1 MIAIPSHVLVLVAA
15 PGRSLQASMVASAAS
30 ALGIESSPNWLAPAR
45 ACELPIGEADAAA
58 AEAVLRTMLPAETDL
73 AVLPRAGR
81 RKRLLVA
88 DMDSTIITTESLDEL
103 AAHAGIK
110 DEIARIT
117 QAAMNGEIEFADALR
132 RRVAMLKGL
141 ERGAL
146 DQVIRSMTVM
156 PGAAALVATMRA
168 HGAYAV
174 LVSGGFKP
182 VTRRVCELVGFDTDC
197 ANDLEFAEDKLTG
210 RVIEPILDRD
220 AKLATLR
227 RIAAERGLALAETLA
242 VGDGANDLP
251 MLQAAGLGVAFRAKP
266 SVAAAAKVRI
276 EQADLTALLYLQG
289 YRQSE
294 IVDPA
299 RTARGQS

>member
-1 MIAIPSHVLVLVAA
+1 
-15 PGRSLQASMVASAAS
+15 MVASAAS

>member
-1 MIAIPSHVLVLVAA
+1 
-15 PGRSLQASMVASAAS
+15 MVASAAS

-45 ACELPIGEADAAA
+45 ACELPIGEANAAA

>member
-1 MIAIPSHVLVLVAA
+1 
-15 PGRSLQASMVASAAS
+15 MVASAAS

-58 AEAVLRTMLPAETDL
+58 AEAVLCTMLPAETDL